1 MLILILKLNQNM
13 TLNSFV
19 SAVASLC
26 SSAVVAGTPL
36 VIYPLKT
43 RHHDASHNQPSP
55 LQPVCHRADD
65 LLYNQSATEQTTS
78 STTSLPQ
85 SRRPPTTS
93 LQLTCCRRPL
103 QPVYGHRAADDLYY
117 NQSTAVALRV
127 IKLQR
132 AAGAPQTHHRRRQLP
147 PPQYTTIPQYHNT
160 TIPYYRRCTK
170 NG

>member
-78 STTSLPQ
+78 YNQSTANVLQTTSV
-85 SRRPPTTS
+85 TS
-93 LQLTCCRRPL
+93 LRPSCCRRPL
-103 QPVYGHRAADDLYY
+103 LQPVHGCHAMGNQTTEGHR
-117 NQSTAVALRV
+117 R
-127 IKLQR
+127 
-132 AAGAPQTHHRRRQLP
+132 
-147 PPQYTTIPQYHNT
+147 
-160 TIPYYRRCTK
+160 
-170 NG
+170 